1 MDEIYKIALRAA
13 VAGSKEISKVYQEEF
28 ETIIKKDGSPLT
40 KADLAS
46 SSAIHE
52 FLDPTGIPI
61 TGEESTHL
69 PYEIRK
75 SWKESWCVD
84 PLDGTKEFI
93 RRNDEFAVNIAHI
106 KDGNAVFGIIAS
118 PVQEKVL
125 FGGKSEGI
133 FISTFDEIEN
143 PIKWQSIPSEE
154 HIGPSLKLIG
164 SRSHGTGALNDLLET
179 LKASFS
185 EITFASK
192 GSSLKFFDLAL
203 GDAHIYPRFAPT
215 MEWDIAAGQA
225 IIEALG
231 GEVIDYHKKTPLVYN
246 KENLFNPYFVVSSK
260 ALRMAMA

>member
-1 MDEIYKIALRAA
+1 MKELYTIALRAA
-13 VAGSKEISKVYQEEF
+13 VAGSKEISKVYQEDF
-28 ETIIKKDGSPLT
+28 ETIIKEDGSPLT

-46 SSAIHE
+46 SLAIHNI
-52 FLDPTGIPI
+52 LDPLGIPV

-75 SWKESWCVD
+75 LWKESWCID

-106 KDGNAVFGIIAS
+106 IEGNAVFGIIAS
-118 PVQEKVL
+118 PVQEKIL
-125 FGGKSEGI
+125 FGGKNEGV
-133 FISTFDEIEN
+133 FISSFDNIED
-143 PIKWQSIPSEE
+143 PTKWQSIPSEE
-154 HIGPSLKLIG
+154 RIGSTLKLIG
-164 SRSHGTGALNDLLET
+164 SRRHGTGPLNYLLET
-179 LKASFS
+179 LEPSFK
-185 EITFASK
+185 EITFALK
-192 GSSLKFFDLAL
+192 GSSLKFYDLAL

-231 GEVIDYHKKTPLVYN
+231 GEVLDYMQKTPLVYN
-246 KENLFNPYFVVSSK
+246 KENLLNPYFVVRCK

>member
-1 MDEIYKIALRAA
+1 MNDSYKIALRAA
-13 VAGSKEISKVYQEEF
+13 IAGSREISKIYQEDF
-28 ETIIKKDGSPLT
+28 ETIIKEDGAPLT

-46 SSAIHE
+46 SSAIHN
-52 FLDPTGIPI
+52 LVDPLGIPV

-75 SWKESWCVD
+75 LWKESWCID

-106 KDGNAVFGIIAS
+106 IEGNAVFGIIAS
-118 PVQEKVL
+118 PVQERIL
-125 FGGKSEGI
+125 FGGKKEGV
-133 FISTFDEIEN
+133 FISSFENIEN
-143 PIKWQSIPSEE
+143 PTKWQSIQSEDQ
-154 HIGPSLKLIG
+154 IGATLKLIG
-164 SRSHGTGALNDLLET
+164 SRSHGTGPLNDLLET
-179 LKASFS
+179 LEPSFKD
-185 EITFASK
+185 ITFASK

-231 GEVIDYHKKTPLVYN
+231 GEVLDYHQKTPLVYN
-246 KENLFNPYFVVSSK
+246 KENLLNPYFVVRSK
-260 ALRMAMA
+260 ALLMAME

>member
-1 MDEIYKIALRAA
+1 MKELYKIALRAA
-13 VAGSKEISKVYQEEF
+13 IAGSKEISKIYQEDF
-28 ETIIKKDGSPLT
+28 ETIIKEDGTPLT

-46 SSAIHE
+46 SSAIHSI
-52 FLDPTGIPI
+52 LDPLGIPV

-75 SWKESWCVD
+75 LWKESWCID

-106 KDGNAVFGIIAS
+106 IEGNAVFGIIAS
-118 PVQEKVL
+118 PVQEKIL
-125 FGGKSEGI
+125 FGGKNEGV
-133 FISTFDEIEN
+133 FISSFDNIED
-143 PIKWQSIPSEE
+143 PTKWKSIHGEE
-154 HIGPSLKLIG
+154 RMESPLKLIG
-164 SRSHGTGALNDLLET
+164 SRSHGTGPLNYLIET
-179 LKASFS
+179 LEPSFK
-185 EITFASK
+185 EITFTSK
-192 GSSLKFFDLAL
+192 GSSLKFYDLAL

-231 GEVIDYHKKTPLVYN
+231 GEVLDYLEKTPLVYN
-246 KENLFNPYFVVSSK
+246 KENLLNPYFVVRCK

>member
-1 MDEIYKIALRAA
+1 MNELYKIALRAA
-13 VAGSKEISKVYQEEF
+13 IAGSKEIRKVYQEDF
-28 ETIIKKDGSPLT
+28 ETIIKEDGSPLT

-52 FLDPTGIPI
+52 FLDPIGIPI

-106 KDGNAVFGIIAS
+106 IDGNAVFGIIAS

-125 FGGKSEGI
+125 FGGKQEGV
-133 FISTFDEIEN
+133 FISSFDNIEN
-143 PIKWQSIPSEE
+143 PTKWQSIQSEE
-154 HIGPSLKLIG
+154 HIGSTLKLIG
-164 SRSHGTGALNDLLET
+164 SRSHGTGPLNDLLDT
-179 LKASFS
+179 LEPSFN

-225 IIEALG
+225 IMEALE
-231 GEVIDYHKKTPLVYN
+231 GEVLDYQQKKPLVYN
-246 KENLFNPYFVVSSK
+246 KENLLNPFFVVKTK
-260 ALRMAMA
+260 ALIEALA